1 MIGNGINLIG
11 QMHKFQ
17 IGINGIFFFILTKKK
32 KKISNHAYRACD
44 ASVCISSVHDQIHGD
59 IF

>member
-17 IGINGIFFFILTKKK
+17 IGINGILFYINQKK